1 MSDDPANLV
10 LEHLR
15 AIRASQD
22 ATREDIREIKGRLV
36 VLEGAFATL
45 SAAYGSV
52 SSRLDRIEVRLD
64 RIERRLGLVEA

>member
-1 MSDDPANLV
+1 MSDDTSNLV

-22 ATREDIREIKGRLV
+22 ATREDIREIKTRLV
-36 VLEGAFATL
+36 VLEEGFGTL
-45 SAAYGSV
+45 SRAYGSV

-64 RIERRLGLVEA
+64 RIELRLGLVEA